1 MGGDVLGPWG
11 PRDRAALC
19 QGCLAAAMPG
29 TTRPVLQGG
38 AAGPGCQKGGSRSE
52 STRAFPVYAT
62 ISDGK
67 SGGLAAAGEA
77 DESRWKIFSKDEGT
91 CDWVFPVEG
100 KKPEKRVTEKE
111 SGLLNVLCCRQAAG
125 VPPSPGRRAGTPLS
139 SGQVGRQGRLH
150 LRAGGQAGRVVLMN

>member
-1 MGGDVLGPWG
+1 
-11 PRDRAALC
+11 
-19 QGCLAAAMPG
+19 MPG

-38 AAGPGCQKGGSRSE
+38 VAGPGHQKGGSRSE

-77 DESRWKIFSKDEGT
+77 DESRCRIFSKDEGT

-100 KKPEKRVTEKE
+100 KKPEKRVTEKRRTAQCVVLQAGSRVAPI
-111 SGLLNVLCCRQAAG
+111 SGQA
-125 VPPSPGRRAGTPLS
+125 GRGTPFLWAG
-139 SGQVGRQGRLH
+139 GQGRPHLRVGRQGRLH
-150 LRAGGQAGRVVLMN
+150 LRAGGQGRLDELEAALHKHAVSRGRPLSVAG